1 MRNQSIF
8 GGYQCRELLP
18 ACIGLFPFGSNWGDV
33 PYYRH
38 VLSGNDEACSL
49 VRTPIATIIPEL
61 ITDLQ
66 NASEKLPV
74 SYGDKYGRAT
84 QVAALGFKAKIEL
97 YYACW
102 NKNGWPELE
111 GFEPS
116 SSVAQ
121 TYYAAAASDFSK
133 VINNY
138 GLTIFGDGN
147 PGTEDKP
154 NYREL
159 FQYYNENCSEIIFSI
174 TYGGP
179 SLGQGESLLRDF
191 GTVPPVMH
199 NAGLCLLSAWQT
211 VTNQLSPVISVM
223 SLSCL
228 KMLHSLMERVTV
240 PAMRIV
246 TGV

>member
-1 MRNQSIF
+1 MVIST
-8 GGYQCRELLP
+8 
-18 ACIGLFPFGSNWGDV
+18 DV
-33 PYYRH
+33 PR
-38 VLSGNDEACSL
+38 
-49 VRTPIATIIPEL
+49 
-61 ITDLQ
+61 
-66 NASEKLPV
+66 KLPHW
-74 SYGDKYGRAT
+74 
-84 QVAALGFKAKIEL
+84 ALKQNRIVLCLLEQ
-97 YYACW
+97 
-102 NKNGWPELE
+102 NGWPELE

-191 GTVPPVMH
+191 GTRTTG
-199 NAGLCLLSAWQT
+199 NAQCWIMPTVRLANRYQST
-211 VTNQLSPVISVM
+211 VTGDFCDELILS
-223 SLSCL
+223 